1 MTTQK
6 EELFQERLRKY
17 REAAGYESAKD
28 FAMELGIPYS
38 SYMAYENKKR
48 EPKYDVLME
57 IADKLGVTIDELLGY
72 VPQNNT
78 NRIINQYR
86 AIGASVSKNTIG
98 KGFIV
103 QIGPNRYRIE
113 SEEDLAFVY
122 DITMREET
130 LVNLTKQ
137 LQITF
142 LEMELCK
149 YGAF

>member
-72 VPQNNT
+72 VPQNNA
-78 NRIINQYR
+78 NRIFNQYR
-86 AIGASVSKNTIG
+86 DIGASVSKNTIG

-122 DITMREET
+122 DKAMGEET

>member
-72 VPQNNT
+72 VPQNNA

-86 AIGASVSKNTIG
+86 DIGASVSKNTIG

-113 SEEDLAFVY
+113 SEEDLAFIY
-122 DITMREET
+122 DKAMGEEM
-130 LVNLTKQ
+130 LIKCIKPIK
-137 LQITF
+137 ITF

>member
-1 MTTQK
+1 MTAQK

-72 VPQNNT
+72 VPQNNA

-122 DITMREET
+122 DKAMGEEM
-130 LVNLTKQ
+130 LIKCIKPIK
-137 LQITF
+137 ITF

>member
-17 REAAGYESAKD
+17 RKAAGYESAKD

-38 SYMAYENKKR
+38 SYMAYENKKC

-72 VPQNNT
+72 VPQNNA

-122 DITMREET
+122 DKAMGEET

>member
-72 VPQNNT
+72 VPQNNA

-86 AIGASVSKNTIG
+86 AIGAIVSKNTIG

-113 SEEDLAFVY
+113 SEEDLAFIY
-122 DITMREET
+122 DKAMGEEM
-130 LVNLTKQ
+130 LIKCIKPIK
-137 LQITF
+137 ITF

>member
-48 EPKYDVLME
+48 EPKYNVLME
-57 IADKLGVTIDELLGY
+57 IADKLGVPIDELLGY
-72 VPQNNT
+72 VPQNNA

-103 QIGPNRYRIE
+103 QVGPNRYRIE

-122 DITMREET
+122 DKAMGEEM
-130 LVNLTKQ
+130 LIKCIKPIK
-137 LQITF
+137 ITF

>member
-72 VPQNNT
+72 VPQNNA

-122 DITMREET
+122 DKAMGEEM
-130 LVNLTKQ
+130 LIKCIKPIK
-137 LQITF
+137 ITF

>member
-48 EPKYDVLME
+48 EPKYNVLME

-72 VPQNNT
+72 VPQNNA
-78 NRIINQYR
+78 NRIFNQYR
-86 AIGASVSKNTIG
+86 DIGASVSKNTIG

-113 SEEDLAFVY
+113 SEEDLAFIY
-122 DITMREET
+122 DKAMGEEM
-130 LVNLTKQ
+130 LIKCTKPIK
-137 LQITF
+137 ITF

>member
-48 EPKYDVLME
+48 EPKYNVLME

-72 VPQNNT
+72 VPQNNV

-122 DITMREET
+122 DKAMGEEM
-130 LVNLTKQ
+130 LIKCIKPIK
-137 LQITF
+137 ITF